1 MEIITGVE
9 RRRRW
14 SLEEKLRL
22 VAECDAPGSSVTRVS
37 RQHDISRALLWTWRR
52 QLRRGDLGGGTD
64 RGFLAVTLPPL
75 PPVPTLPDGRA
86 DTGLEIVLPDGLH
99 LRVTAR
105 TDLDL
110 VARVLTLLRR

>member
-22 VAECDAPGSSVTRVS
+22 VAECDAPDSSVTRVS

-52 QLRRGDLGGGTD
+52 QLRRGELGGGPD
-64 RGFLAVTLPPL
+64 RGFLSVTL
-75 PPVPTLPDGRA
+75 
-86 DTGLEIVLPDGLH
+86 
-99 LRVTAR
+99 
-105 TDLDL
+105 
-110 VARVLTLLRR
+110 

>member
-14 SLEEKLRL
+14 SLDEKLRL
-22 VAECDAPGSSVTRVS
+22 VAECDAPGGSVTRVS

-52 QLRRGDLGGGTD
+52 QLRRGELGGGTD
-64 RGFLAVTLPPL
+64 QGFLAVRLPAL
-75 PPVPTLPDGRA
+75 SSGPTLPDGGA

-110 VARVLTLLRR
+110 VARVLTRLRR

>member
-22 VAECDAPGSSVTRVS
+22 VAECDAPDSSVTRVS
-37 RQHDISRALLWTWRR
+37 RRHDISRALLWTWRR
-52 QLRRGDLGGGTD
+52 QLRRGELGGGPD
-64 RGFLAVTLPPL
+64 RGFLSVTLPAL
-75 PPVPTLPDGRA
+75 PSGPTRPDGRA
-86 DTGLEIVLPDGLH
+86 DTGLEIVLSDGLH
-99 LRVTAR
+99 LRVTTR

>member
-14 SLEEKLRL
+14 SVEEKLRL

-52 QLRRGDLGGGTD
+52 QLRRGDLGGGTGQ
-64 RGFLAVTLPPL
+64 GFLAVTLPSVLSDPA
-75 PPVPTLPDGRA
+75 LPDGDA
-86 DTGLEIVLPDGLH
+86 GLEIVLPDGLH

>member
-14 SLEEKLRL
+14 SVEEK
-22 VAECDAPGSSVTRVS
+22 
-37 RQHDISRALLWTWRR
+37 
-52 QLRRGDLGGGTD
+52 LRRGDLGDGTGQ
-64 RGFLAVTLPPL
+64 GFLAVTLPGVLSDPA
-75 PPVPTLPDGRA
+75 LPDGDA
-86 DTGLEIVLPDGLH
+86 GLEIVLPDGLH

>member
-52 QLRRGDLGGGTD
+52 QFRQGELGDGTD
-64 RGFLAVTLPPL
+64 RGFLAVTIPALPSGL
-75 PPVPTLPDGRA
+75 ALPDGGA
-86 DTGLEIVLPDGLH
+86 DAGLEIVLPDGLH